1 MEQLK
6 SFEITARFIFSR
18 EVEYNGVLSKEH
30 VYKGINQKIK
40 FDFSADTE
48 FQLVD
53 MYVNGNSVKEH
64 VFNSV
69 DFFDFVQK
77 INKDT
82 FLKTHRELTLDF
94 YETDWICVIGPFSR
108 HKIASRPESGPSETF
123 YYITWFGHA
132 RPGTN
137 IEITGTQVIAH
148 NQDIMDK
155 WVMQKRMW
163 GEVGKSRARVFF
175 SPPFRYLD

>member
-1 MEQLK
+1 MDQLQ
-6 SFEITARFIFSR
+6 SFDITAKFIFSH
-18 EVEYNGVLSKEH
+18 EVTYNGITSKEH
-30 VYKGINQKIK
+30 EYKGTNKKIK
-40 FDFSADTE
+40 FYFSADTE
-48 FQLVD
+48 FQLLD
-53 MYVNGNSVKEH
+53 ILVNDTSVKEH
-64 VFNSV
+64 VFKSV

-82 FLKTHRELTLDF
+82 FIKKHRKLTLDF
-94 YETDWICVIGPFSR
+94 YETDWICVVGPFSR
-108 HKIASRPESGPSETF
+108 HKIASRPESGPSDTF

-137 IEITGTQVIAH
+137 IHVQGPQVIAH
-148 NQDIMDK
+148 NQSIMDK

-175 SPPFRYLD
+175 VPPFRYID